1 MLFLVRSY
9 RRFPLQWSV
18 TIRVGP
24 FQGQGQDIVW
34 NLPVPAFDFL
44 AIWPCDEE
52 KIVHLRSHSQ
62 LSNASRF
69 LKQWGDG
76 RSGGSCDGEF
86 SNRAAHPRST
96 SALFETIGVRT

>member
-9 RRFPLQWSV
+9 RRFPLQWFV

-24 FQGQGQDIVW
+24 FQGQGQGIVW

-52 KIVHLRSHSQ
+52 KLVHLRSHSQ

-76 RSGGSCDGEF
+76 RSGGVAMENFLIEPHTHDRLQHF
-86 SNRAAHPRST
+86 LKR
-96 SALFETIGVRT
+96 LV